1 MKMKNRTEGKGVLAN
16 TGVHTM
22 RLGVVIVVGKSWD
35 GETKKI
41 KNQKIYIYIK
51 GTLANVDTLASIECR
66 CCHHHHWQGWNGGC
80 QAKLG

>member
-1 MKMKNRTEGKGVLAN
+1 MKMKNRMEGKGVLAN

-41 KNQKIYIYIK
+41 KNQKIYIYK
-51 GTLANVDTLASIECR
+51 AHLLMLTC
-66 CCHHHHWQGWNGGC
+66 
-80 QAKLG
+80 